1 VDLSKNEKVMKRL
14 IGLLLLLAAFSSCQD
29 IEEPIRI
36 LSLTEGEQKTL
47 QYIREEE
54 KLAHDVYVH
63 AFSNYGILAFQNIAT
78 SESQHVQSVLNLMN
92 TYQINDPL
100 NGTTTLGE
108 FTIPEIKELYIQL
121 LAKVNESKSQALLVG
136 LLIEDLDIYD
146 LDNALSETE
155 NKTVISVYENLK
167 CGSMNHMRSFE
178 DLASLS
184 SLVYSPE
191 YISPSEYEN
200 IITSPK
206 SSCKN

>member
-1 VDLSKNEKVMKRL
+1 MKRL
-14 IGLLLLLAAFSSCQD
+14 IGFFLLLLSFSSCQED
-29 IEEPIRI
+29 EKP
-36 LSLTEGEQKTL
+36 LSPPSLSVDNQKTIL
-47 QYIREEE
+47 YMREEE
-54 KLAHDVYVH
+54 KLAHDIYIN
-63 AFSNYGILAFQNIAT
+63 AFNNYGILAFQNIAT
-78 SESQHVQSVLNLMN
+78 SESQHVQAVLNLMN
-92 TYQINDPL
+92 TYQISDPL

-178 DLASLS
+178 SLATLS
-184 SLVYSPE
+184 NLSYSPI
-191 YISPSEYEN
+191 YISQIDYET
-200 IITSPK
+200 IISSPNTT
-206 SSCKN
+206 CNN